1 MIILDSSQFIVFLY
15 GLKQAEES
23 SISGYSHFISLPLSL
38 HPALKDHVT
47 EFHDSVLSL
56 VAAKKNQESVDHS
69 DLCPN
74 VFDTSKEMGIT
85 ISVTDA
91 SEDIIPFKKVDEVE
105 RAYHNDPNNS
115 IKEKTLIL
123 TKEGTGEETAYD
135 PNISC
140 PSLGKSSA
148 ALK

>member
-1 MIILDSSQFIVFLY
+1 MIPRNPSD
-15 GLKQAEES
+15 
-23 SISGYSHFISLPLSL
+23 SHFISLPLSL

-56 VAAKKNQESVDHS
+56 VATKKSQESVDHS

-85 ISVTDA
+85 ISVTHA
-91 SEDIIPFKKVDEVE
+91 SEDIIPSKKVDDME
-105 RAYHNDPNNS
+105 RACHNAPNNSIDS
-115 IKEKTLIL
+115 IKEKTLIIS
-123 TKEGTGEETAYD
+123 KEGTGEETDHD

-148 ALK
+148 ALY